1 VRSHLRTPLLDVVGD
16 VPEVARPGATRL
28 ELSMSSASFEDSSGR
43 GSRKDAKAKVENTVV
58 VDPHE
63 SV

>member
-1 VRSHLRTPLLDVVGD
+1 

-28 ELSMSSASFEDSSGR
+28 ELSMSSASSEDSSGR
-43 GSRKDAKAKVENTVV
+43 GSRKDAKAKVEKAVV